1 MYKLFKKSISVAGIF
16 LALTTTGA
24 EELVVDY
31 KFVGESPNDY
41 AGYWVSSAGDI
52 DGDGLSD
59 ILAGAYDEDEGG
71 SNAGAVYVILGASLG
86 ENGNYDL
93 AQADYK
99 IIGEDEGDWAGIMT
113 SGTGDVDGDG
123 LDDILVGA
131 YGVGDKG
138 PITGAAYL
146 ILGSS
151 FGASATID
159 LSAADYK
166 FMGESEDD
174 HAGYAVGRAGD
185 VDGDGLDDILIGSSG
200 QDAGGA
206 HAGATYIILASSLA
220 VNAPTELAQ
229 ADYKFIG
236 ESPQNWS
243 GYQVAGGGDID
254 GDGLDDLLVGADGDE
269 GGKETHS
276 TYVIL
281 GSSMT
286 SSTMNLSEADY
297 KFYGENAFDYASQV
311 SIVGD
316 VDGDSLDDI
325 LIGSAGLDDGGNLA
339 GGAYL
344 ILGSSL
350 GDSGTYEL
358 SVADYKFIGEHRKDY
373 AGATVASAGDVDG
386 DGLADLFIGALDY
399 SLDYDFQ
406 GAAYIILG
414 GSLGEEREID
424 LSYAD
429 YKIVGNKAEL
439 YLGQSVATAGDVDG
453 DGKDDAVV
461 GAWYGPNWEGAVYIV
476 TGIGN
481 NADTDDDA
489 DGVTDLDDNCPL
501 IANPSQLDTDGDQV
515 GDECDTDDDNDT
527 VLDDDDA
534 FPLDATESVD
544 TDSDGIGNNADT
556 DDDADGV
563 TDLDDNCSL
572 IANPSQLDT
581 DGDQV
586 GDECDTDDD
595 NDGVEDSIDAFP
607 LDATETQDS
616 DGDGTGNN
624 ADTDDDGDE
633 VSDTQEAL
641 DGTDP
646 LDRYSCNG
654 CFDFDIDV
662 DGDTAALTDGLLVL
676 RHLFGFDGTTLTSD
690 AVTDTATRSDADTI
704 ISYLDTNEGHLDI
717 DGDGSTEALTDGL
730 LLLRYLFGFDGATL
744 IGGAVGSDATRTM
757 AEEIMTY
764 IQARITTE

>member
-1 MYKLFKKSISVAGIF
+1 M
-16 LALTTTGA
+16 
-24 EELVVDY
+24 
-31 KFVGESPNDY
+31 
-41 AGYWVSSAGDI
+41 
-52 DGDGLSD
+52 
-59 ILAGAYDEDEGG
+59 
-71 SNAGAVYVILGASLG
+71 
-86 ENGNYDL
+86 
-93 AQADYK
+93 
-99 IIGEDEGDWAGIMT
+99 
-113 SGTGDVDGDG
+113 
-123 LDDILVGA
+123 
-131 YGVGDKG
+131 
-138 PITGAAYL
+138 
-146 ILGSS
+146 
-151 FGASATID
+151 
-159 LSAADYK
+159 
-166 FMGESEDD
+166 
-174 HAGYAVGRAGD
+174 
-185 VDGDGLDDILIGSSG
+185 
-200 QDAGGA
+200 
-206 HAGATYIILASSLA
+206 
-220 VNAPTELAQ
+220 
-229 ADYKFIG
+229 
-236 ESPQNWS
+236 
-243 GYQVAGGGDID
+243 
-254 GDGLDDLLVGADGDE
+254 GADGDE

-481 NADTDDDA
+481 NPDTDDDA
-489 DGVTDLDDNCPL
+489 DGVTDLDDNCP
-501 IANPSQLDTDGDQV
+501 
-515 GDECDTDDDNDT
+515 
-527 VLDDDDA
+527 
-534 FPLDATESVD
+534 
-544 TDSDGIGNNADT
+544 
-556 DDDADGV
+556 
-563 TDLDDNCSL
+563 L

-717 DGDGSTEALTDGL
+717 DGDGSTGALSDGL